1 MSSIEVMENKI
12 SSIKRYLRILDSYK
26 KYSADELT
34 SDLTLK
40 GAVERYLYLAT
51 QAVIDLAEAVISFKK
66 LRKPTTLAE
75 SFHILREDGIISQK
89 LLDDLV
95 KMAGFRNLLAHDYER
110 MDYRIIVDVLR
121 NRLGDIEK
129 FIEAVSKIF

>member
-1 MSSIEVMENKI
+1 MSGIEVIENKI
-12 SSIKRYLRILDSYK
+12 SSIKRYLEILNSYK
-26 KYSADELT
+26 GRTADELT
-34 SDLTLK
+34 SDVTLK

-66 LRKPTTLAE
+66 LRKPATLAE
-75 SFHILREDGIISQK
+75 SFHILREAGIISQE
-89 LLDDLV
+89 LLGDLV
-95 KMAGFRNLLAHDYER
+95 KMAGFRNLLAHDYEKI
-110 MDYRIIVDVLR
+110 DYRIVADVLQ

>member
-1 MSSIEVMENKI
+1 MENKI